1 MFIKKEGKT
10 SVADRGWTLSLTAS
24 HSGQGPRGASICSL
38 SLSQAYRAT
47 NQAFSNKVILS
58 GRATEIIQWFLL
70 GVALQVFL
78 AFVNK
83 YCAYHQYLGAEE
95 PEHKKTWGFG
105 FWNWVNYYWQID
117 LVLDLASVI
126 AFAKATIIVLSVYVS
141 A

>member
-1 MFIKKEGKT
+1 MRERTRQNVEVDGHWSNYFEYSKT
-10 SVADRGWTLSLTAS
+10 LRAWLVAYGV
-24 HSGQGPRGASICSL
+24 GGPVL
-38 SLSQAYRAT
+38 LAT